1 MRELVKS
8 LISAGITMGLS
19 DRESFV
25 QQVSELISRYQSDP
39 AEGDKWAE
47 RIATYLEQTKN
58 NINLE
63 SAIRNAVGS
72 SDAPGK
78 SDITTLTEA
87 IQELTRQMKQ
97 SPKSSDQL

>member
-8 LISAGITMGLS
+8 LIAAGITMGLA
-19 DRESFV
+19 DRETFV
-25 QQVSELISRYQSDP
+25 SQVSELITRYQNDP
-39 AEGDKWAE
+39 AEGERWAE

-63 SAIRNAVGS
+63 SAIRGAMGAT
-72 SDAPGK
+72 DGPDK
-78 SDITTLTEA
+78 RDITTLTEA

-97 SPKSSDQL
+97 SEK

>member
-8 LISAGITMGLS
+8 LIAAGITMGVA
-19 DRESFV
+19 DRETFV
-25 QQVSELISRYQSDP
+25 SQVSELITRYQNDP

-63 SAIRNAVGS
+63 SAIRGAMGAT
-72 SDAPGK
+72 DAPDK
-78 SDITTLTEA
+78 RDITTLTEA

-97 SPKSSDQL
+97 SEK